1 MPFRDPENCLR
12 DILKPID
19 HVQEFVAHMAH
30 EQFRSDRKT
39 EAAVERELQII
50 SEAATRLGDT
60 AETLCPG
67 MDWPG
72 IRGFGNFLRH
82 EYDNLNPLLVWQ
94 VIKEELP
101 PLKIALQSALAGL
114 AK

>member
-1 MPFRDPENCLR
+1 MPFNDPVKCLR
-12 DILKPID
+12 DIDVAID
-19 HVQEFVAHMAH
+19 LVREFVSDITQ
-30 EQFRSDRKT
+30 EQFRADRKT

-50 SEAATRLGDT
+50 SEAAYRLGDQ
-60 AETLCPG
+60 AAILCPG
-67 MDWPG
+67 VDWRG

-82 EYDNLNPLLVWQ
+82 EYDNLEAPLVWQ

-101 PLKIALQSALAGL
+101 LVKIAVQTALAAL